1 MGGWKLKP
9 KIASTIN
16 SQFSFPFSSTKLS
29 KESLM
34 GMLNVLHCL
43 TNACKN
49 DINQLEEFFK
59 RSSNLVQRFRRL
71 LWVKNIRFV
80 TKMFQVSRSD
90 QSIPAIVWH
99 KVNKNKKLDKKSY
112 FLAQLAL
119 ILSLI
124 Q

>member
-49 DINQLEEFFK
+49 DINQLEREFFK
-59 RSSNLVQRFRRL
+59 KEVRLGTKVSQAALGKKYKVRNQNVSS
-71 LWVKNIRFV
+71 
-80 TKMFQVSRSD
+80 VS
-90 QSIPAIVWH
+90 Q
-99 KVNKNKKLDKKSY
+99 
-112 FLAQLAL
+112 
-119 ILSLI
+119 
-124 Q
+124 